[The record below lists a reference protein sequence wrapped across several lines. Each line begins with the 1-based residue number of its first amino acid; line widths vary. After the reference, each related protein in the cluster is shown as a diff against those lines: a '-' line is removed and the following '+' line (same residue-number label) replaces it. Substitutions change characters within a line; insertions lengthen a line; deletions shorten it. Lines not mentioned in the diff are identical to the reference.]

1 MTERKAV
8 RRLDEIRAQAGEVP
22 GVAVR
27 RLKRVE
33 EVELKVLDVD
43 PGQAT
48 PLHVHPHAHEEVIMA
63 GSEALR
69 VDDGTHLLTSGDSFL
84 SVDPNEP
91 HAIES
96 HGPEPLRIVCL
107 DCFID

>member
-1 MTERKAV
+1 MTDRKAV

-33 EVELKVLDVD
+33 EVELKLLDVD

-48 PLHVHPHAHEEVIMA
+48 PFHVHPHAHEGVIMA
-63 GSEALR
+63 GRGALR
-69 VDDGTHLLTSGDSFL
+69 VNDVTQPLTSGDSF
-84 SVDPNEP
+84 SIDPNEP

-96 HGPEPLRIVCL
+96 HGSEPMRIVCL

>member
-1 MTERKAV
+1 MTEGKAV
-8 RRLDEIRAQAGEVP
+8 RRLDEIPAQTGEVP

-43 PGQAT
+43 PGRAT
-48 PLHVHPHAHEEVIMA
+48 PFHVHPHAHEGVIMA
-63 GSEALR
+63 GAGALR
-69 VDDGTHLLTSGDSFL
+69 GDEGTQPLTSGDSF
-84 SVDPNEP
+84 SVGPNEP

>member
-1 MTERKAV
+1 MIERRAV
-8 RRLDEIRAQAGEVP
+8 RRVDEIRADAGEVP

-33 EVELKVLDVD
+33 EIELKVLDVD

-48 PLHVHPHAHEEVIMA
+48 PLHVHPHAHEGVIMA
-63 GSEALR
+63 GSGTLR
-69 VDDGTHLLTSGDSFL
+69 INDGTQPLTSGDSF

-96 HGPEPLRIVCL
+96 HGTEPLRIVCL
-107 DCFID
+107 DCFTD

>member
-1 MTERKAV
+1 MTEQKAV
-8 RRLDEIRAQAGEVP
+8 RRLDEIRAQASEVP

-43 PGQAT
+43 PGLAT
-48 PLHVHPHAHEEVIMA
+48 PLHVHPHAHEGIILA
-63 GSEALR
+63 GSGALR
-69 VDDGTHLLTSGDSFL
+69 GNDGTQPLTSGDSF
-84 SVDPNEP
+84 SIDPNEP

-96 HGPEPLRIVCL
+96 HGPEPLCIVCL
-107 DCFID
+107 DCFLD